1 LSFGP
6 HTVLKMF
13 YSFITLATLTLSLL
27 PSASASDPET
37 IPGFSVVW
45 SDSFSGSS
53 IDGSKWITYT
63 GASYNK
69 EQQKY
74 TTSPSNC
81 ALTGSGS
88 LLITPQKDSSGAWT
102 SCKLESQPSFAA
114 ETGGQIIVQSRFK
127 LGRPG
132 SQFWSLGQSMREGVD
147 WPQCG
152 EIDTF
157 ENINGQQLGLGTIHC
172 GSACNDPT
180 GLSQGIAF
188 DYGNFH
194 TWAHAIDL
202 RNSDWTQQSITW
214 YMDGQAYSH
223 KKGSDVGDQ
232 ASWVALAQKAMY
244 MTLNVA
250 VGGSWPGNAVG
261 DTVTGAD
268 AGMEVLYVG
277 VYKSN

>member
-1 LSFGP
+1 
-6 HTVLKMF
+6 MF
-13 YSFITLATLTLSLL
+13 HPLIITLITIILSVL
-27 PSASASDPET
+27 PSTHASDPET
-37 IPGFSVVW
+37 IPGFSVIW

-53 IDGSKWITYT
+53 IDSSKWTTYT
-63 GASYNK
+63 GSVYNK

-74 TTSPSNC
+74 TTSPTNC
-81 ALTGSGS
+81 ALSGSGT

-102 SCKLESQPSFAA
+102 SCKLESKPSFVADA
-114 ETGGQIIVQSRFK
+114 GGQIIVQSRFK

-132 SQFWSLGQSMREGVD
+132 AQLQGIWPAFWSLGQVMREGVG

-157 ENINGQQLGLGTIHC
+157 ENINGSPLGLGTIHC
-172 GSACNDPT
+172 GAACNDPT

-202 RNSDWTQQSITW
+202 RSGDWTQQSITW
-214 YMDGQAYSH
+214 YMDGQAYNF
-223 KKGSDVGDQ
+223 KKGSDVGDE
-232 ASWVALAQKAMY
+232 AAWRALAQKAMY

-250 VGGSWPGNAVG
+250 VGGEWPGMAAG
-261 DTVTGAD
+261 DTVSGSD